1 MSLYSSKLQ
10 LSVSLCLLLLPPCVL
25 LLLTD
30 SSTTGPN
37 GDYLFSTPTVNC
49 STGCATDATTKTS
62 LDGVTTPPK
71 TSVSALNPNNTSDV
85 ITQTN
90 SSTGKDNNNLQLNAS
105 TQSFLNSSSTK
116 HTTVSHRLNESVTS
130 VNKNEQITEG
140 ALSSTSSASFQQ
152 PSSQEH
158 LKSPEAFTPTS
169 LPAQRLHTGSTT
181 STSSITATTSESVK
195 NAVTTPVKSTT
206 SATATTTTTTV
217 ASHSV
222 TIANTSVAV
231 TSVHGSDMSPSAA
244 LPHPS
249 AEVAPIQ
256 TSSLTKSPSAISVA
270 STDAL
275 ANQTKSF
282 ASATRVPVVEEAGAV
297 LTKQLVDTASLL
309 AVLLFGLLF
318 FLVTVA
324 VFVKQAYDSYKR
336 KDYTQVDYL
345 INGMYSD
352 SGV

>member
-1 MSLYSSKLQ
+1 M
-10 LSVSLCLLLLPPCVL
+10 
-25 LLLTD
+25 
-30 SSTTGPN
+30 
-37 GDYLFSTPTVNC
+37 LFP
-49 STGCATDATTKTS
+49 GATDATTKTS

-71 TSVSALNPNNTSDV
+71 TSVSALNPNTISDV
-85 ITQTN
+85 ITQTH
-90 SSTGKDNNNLQLNAS
+90 SSTGKDNNSLQPNAS
-105 TQSFLNSSSTK
+105 TQSSLNSSSTN

-140 ALSSTSSASFQQ
+140 ALSSTSSASFEQ

-195 NAVTTPVKSTT
+195 NVVTTPVKSTT
-206 SATATTTTTTV
+206 SATATTRRTTV
-217 ASHSV
+217 APHSV
-222 TIANTSVAV
+222 TIAYTSVAV

-249 AEVAPIQ
+249 TEVAPIQ
-256 TSSLTKSPSAISVA
+256 TSSLTKSPSAITVA

-275 ANQTKSF
+275 ANHNKSF

-318 FLVTVA
+318 FLVTVS

>member
-1 MSLYSSKLQ
+1 MAQSNQKLTSPPPGFPSFISL
-10 LSVSLCLLLLPPCVL
+10 
-25 LLLTD
+25 
-30 SSTTGPN
+30 PN

-71 TSVSALNPNNTSDV
+71 TLVSALNPNNTSDV
-85 ITQTN
+85 VIQTN
-90 SSTGKDNNNLQLNAS
+90 SSTGKDNNSLQLNAS
-105 TQSFLNSSSTK
+105 TQPFLNSSSTN

-140 ALSSTSSASFQQ
+140 ALSSTSSASIEQ

-158 LKSPEAFTPTS
+158 LKSTEAFTPTS
-169 LPAQRLHTGSTT
+169 LPAQRLHTGSIT
-181 STSSITATTSESVK
+181 STSSITAPTSESVE
-195 NAVTTPVKSTT
+195 NVVTTPVKSAT
-206 SATATTTTTTV
+206 SAPAPATATTTRRTTV
-217 ASHSV
+217 APHSV

-231 TSVHGSDMSPSAA
+231 TSVHGSNMSSSAA

-249 AEVAPIQ
+249 IEVAPIQ
-256 TSSLTKSPSAISVA
+256 TSSLTKSPSAITVA

-275 ANQTKSF
+275 ANQNKSF

>member
-1 MSLYSSKLQ
+1 M
-10 LSVSLCLLLLPPCVL
+10 
-25 LLLTD
+25 
-30 SSTTGPN
+30 
-37 GDYLFSTPTVNC
+37 LFP
-49 STGCATDATTKTS
+49 GATDATTKTS

-206 SATATTTTTTV
+206 SATATTTTTV

-222 TIANTSVAV
+222 TIAN
-231 TSVHGSDMSPSAA
+231 MSPSAA

>member
-1 MSLYSSKLQ
+1 M
-10 LSVSLCLLLLPPCVL
+10 
-25 LLLTD
+25 
-30 SSTTGPN
+30 
-37 GDYLFSTPTVNC
+37 LFP
-49 STGCATDATTKTS
+49 GATDATTKTS
-62 LDGVTTPPK
+62 LDGVTTPPN
-71 TSVSALNPNNTSDV
+71 TSVSALNPNSTSDV
-85 ITQTN
+85 ITQTH
-90 SSTGKDNNNLQLNAS
+90 SSTGKDNNSLQPNAS
-105 TQSFLNSSSTK
+105 TQSSLNSSSTN

-140 ALSSTSSASFQQ
+140 ALSSTSSASFEQ

-195 NAVTTPVKSTT
+195 NVVTTPVKSTT
-206 SATATTTTTTV
+206 SAPATATTTRTTV
-217 ASHSV
+217 APHSV
-222 TIANTSVAV
+222 TIAYTSVAV
-231 TSVHGSDMSPSAA
+231 TSVHGSDTSPSAA

-249 AEVAPIQ
+249 IEVAPIQ
-256 TSSLTKSPSAISVA
+256 TSSLTKSPSAITVA

-275 ANQTKSF
+275 ANHNKSF

-309 AVLLFGLLF
+309 VVLLFGLLF
-318 FLVTVA
+318 FLVTVS
-324 VFVKQAYDSYKR
+324 VFVKLAYDSYKR